1 MIKSINLKQ
10 RNNNY
15 VQFVNKLKSK
25 FKTHFSYVK
34 LISELLE
41 KLQFFYTFKAKFI
54 SDASLL
60 I

>member
-15 VQFVNKLKSK
+15 VQFVNELKSK
-25 FKTHFSYVK
+25 FKTHFTYAK

-41 KLQFFYTFKAKFI
+41 KLQFCWCFQSEINFRC
-54 SDASLL
+54 
-60 I
+60 

>member
-15 VQFVNKLKSK
+15 VQIVNKLKLK
-25 FKTHFSYVK
+25 FKTHFTYVK

-41 KLQFFYTFKAKFI
+41 KLQFFDTFKAKFI